1 MTERDYCVKEKDL
14 AEVRV
19 RLDAAFERID
29 ELRRLHEVLYEISG
43 SIAVLVEQMKD
54 AKVDIA
60 SLRGDME
67 ILKRKPVDDYNGYQR
82 LIIGGIIG
90 AVMAFLMAQ
99 LLP

>member
-54 AKVDIA
+54 AKVDIS